1 MKLSSYRAN
10 PKPLTF
16 TRCSS
21 LVAFSPHHYSKFTP
35 STLIRR
41 IFQTCYT
48 LPMKLSPLDIQH
60 QEFDTA
66 MSGYKKKQVR
76 EFLERVADAFE
87 ELLRDNQD
95 LHNELEGRDERIE
108 ELQVGELEL
117 RRAVVSAERIG
128 NELKEQAQREAELTI
143 QEGRAQRDD
152 LLRDAEAQ
160 LHNLKAELER
170 TRREHKLFR
179 EQFRGMLRAY
189 ERSLDAQPE
198 PVQENTSR
206 DVRRSTP
213 ESEGVP
219 D

>member
-1 MKLSSYRAN
+1 
-10 PKPLTF
+10 
-16 TRCSS
+16 
-21 LVAFSPHHYSKFTP
+21 
-35 STLIRR
+35 
-41 IFQTCYT
+41 
-48 LPMKLSPLDIQH
+48 MKLSPLDIQH

-87 ELLRDNQD
+87 DLLRDNQD
-95 LHNELEGRDERIE
+95 LQNELEGQSERIE

-143 QEGRAQRDD
+143 QEGRAKRDD
-152 LLRDAEAQ
+152 LLRDAETQ
-160 LHNLKAELER
+160 LQNLKAELER

-189 ERSLDAQPE
+189 ERSIDAQPE
-198 PVQENTSR
+198 PVQETSSR
-206 DVRRSTP
+206 DGQRSIPNSEEVPNQSDRRVSGASVILDP
-213 ESEGVP
+213 N

>member
-1 MKLSSYRAN
+1 
-10 PKPLTF
+10 
-16 TRCSS
+16 
-21 LVAFSPHHYSKFTP
+21 
-35 STLIRR
+35 
-41 IFQTCYT
+41 
-48 LPMKLSPLDIQH
+48 MKLSPLDIQH

-76 EFLERVADAFE
+76 EFLERVADTFE
-87 ELLRDNQD
+87 DLLRDNQD
-95 LHNELEGRDERIE
+95 LQNELEGQSERIE

-128 NELKEQAQREAELTI
+128 NELKEQAQREAELTV
-143 QEGRAQRDD
+143 QEGRAKRDD
-152 LLRDAEAQ
+152 ILRDAEAQ

-198 PVQENTSR
+198 PAQESAQGTR
-206 DVRRSTP
+206 DEEAPDQADRRVSGASVILDP
-213 ESEGVP
+213 N